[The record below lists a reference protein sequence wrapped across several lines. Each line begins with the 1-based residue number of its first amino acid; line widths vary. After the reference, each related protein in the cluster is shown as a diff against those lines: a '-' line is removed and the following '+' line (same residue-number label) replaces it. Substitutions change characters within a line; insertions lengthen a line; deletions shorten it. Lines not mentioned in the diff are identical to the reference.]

1 MQIPKAFRA
10 RDAAEA
16 AQMKRAEMTAMLERA
31 ALEQAL
37 VDAEARSPEGPEV
50 AAALSTLG
58 RFLFA
63 TGDID
68 QAGRMFERAI
78 LLYARF
84 LEPGH
89 EALAAP
95 LADLGMVRALD
106 DPAEAAPLLRR
117 ALAIDEQ
124 ALGAQHPRL
133 GERLSA
139 LGMVLYDLGEAASA
153 RPLLERALAI
163 HEGHEGPSGPGVAT
177 ALANLSLIRR
187 ALGEVAEAEA
197 LLARALAITGA
208 GGG

>member
-16 AQMKRAEMTAMLERA
+16 AQMKRAEMTAMLARA

-37 VDAEARSPEGPEV
+37 VDAEATSPESPEV
-50 AAALSTLG
+50 AVALSALG

-63 TGDID
+63 TGDVEH
-68 QAGRMFERAI
+68 AGRMFERAL

-84 LEPGH
+84 LAPDH

-95 LADLGMVRALD
+95 LADLGMVRALAS
-106 DPAEAAPLLRR
+106 PAEAAPLLGR
-117 ALAIDEQ
+117 ALAIDERV
-124 ALGAQHPRL
+124 LDAQHPRL

-139 LGMVLYDLGEAASA
+139 LGMVLYDLGEATSA

-163 HEGHEGPSGPGVAT
+163 HEQHEVPNGTGVAT
-177 ALANLSLIRR
+177 ALANLALIRR
-187 ALGEVAEAEA
+187 ALGEAAEAEA
-197 LLARALAITGA
+197 LLSRALSITGA
-208 GGG
+208 ID